1 MRKNRLFQFIWVVV
15 CGFVRFLISLRYRV
29 EVAGL
34 ETLTPDRLKRPGGI
48 LFLPNHP
55 AEIDPVIVMSVL
67 GTAFSP
73 RPLVVD
79 RYYFQKGIHLFMK
92 FVRALPMPSTE
103 GAVTAWRAKK
113 ILKQFEAVAG
123 ELKNRENFLI
133 YPSGRLKMN
142 GLEMI
147 GGASF
152 VHDLLQACPDTNV
165 VLVRT
170 TGLWGSQFSRAII
183 GASPDFAKTLWKGF
197 KILLKNGIFFAPRR
211 RVLIE
216 LALAPQDF
224 PYQADRLTLNKYL
237 ERWYNRY
244 PKEGPEEL
252 SLVSL
257 KFWKKEFPNAV
268 ISEHS
273 PQTHP
278 LELKFVPP
286 LVEKDVQE
294 EIARLTKRPKN
305 QIRKQMHLAQDLG
318 LDSLDVAQ
326 LYVFLSERFEA
337 HHLQPGE
344 LQTVEDVMQAASGR
358 ERDSAEI
365 SSENEHPFAW
375 PKEKQRPDP
384 DLSLGNT
391 LQEAFLLICD
401 RMGAHA
407 ACVDAL
413 SGMLTY
419 RKMKL
424 AVILLR
430 EQMLKLPGKQIGVM
444 LPASSG
450 TYLVILAILCAGK
463 VPVMI
468 NWTSG
473 SKALDYAAHLSGI
486 EAVISSDR
494 FLDRLE
500 NGELGAVEPK
510 LVLMEDLRKK
520 IGLKQKL
527 CALVSSYRKSSY
539 FLKKWNL
546 DRISP
551 QDPAV
556 ILFTSGTESLP
567 KGVPLSHN
575 NLLSNQRAALACV
588 HLPSDEIFYGVLPPF
603 HSFGF
608 SVTGLLPLLAGIK
621 VCYAPDPTDSR
632 GMAHQIARW
641 KPTLFCCAPSFFRAL
656 FHVAKPEQL
665 QSLRYVV
672 AGAEKTPDEI
682 FSYVSQHIPHAQ
694 CLEGYGITE
703 CGPIVT
709 LTRPDSPRVG
719 VGAPLPGVEIVIVDG
734 NGNPVPTGE
743 EGEVC
748 IRGPNVFKEYLGK
761 PREAFVTIGNQK
773 WYASSDRGKLDGA
786 GNLILSGRLKR
797 FVKIGGEM
805 VGLSGLEEELLRL
818 ATEKK
823 WIKQSL
829 EGPPLAV
836 SAREVDGEKTTI
848 ILYTVFPISLEDA
861 NRALKESGFGRL
873 VKISEVKLV
882 AEIPLTGTGKTH
894 YRLLDET
901 SA

>member
-1 MRKNRLFQFIWVVV
+1 MRKCRLFQLVWTLV
-15 CGFVRFLISLRYRV
+15 CGIVRFLVSLRYRV
-29 EVAGL
+29 EVSGL
-34 ETLTPDRLKRPGGI
+34 ETLTPDHLKRSGGV

-55 AEIDPVIVMSVL
+55 AEIDPVIIMSIL
-67 GTAFSP
+67 GKKFAP

-79 RYYFQKGIHLFMK
+79 RYYFQLGIHLFMK
-92 FVRALPMPSTE
+92 FVRALPMPSTD
-103 GAVTAWRAKK
+103 GAVTPWRAKK
-113 ILKQFEAVAG
+113 ILKQFEAVAQ
-123 ELKNRENFLI
+123 ELKNKENFLI
-133 YPSGRLKMN
+133 YPAGRLKMN

-152 VHDLLQACPDTNV
+152 VHDLIQACPETNV

-183 GASPDFAKTLWKGF
+183 GASPDFAKTLWRGF
-197 KILLKNGIFFAPRR
+197 KILLKNGIFFTPRR

-216 LALAPQDF
+216 LAPAPKDF
-224 PYQADRLTLNKYL
+224 PYQADRLSLNKYL

-257 KFWKKEFPNAV
+257 KFWRQEFPNAV

-273 PQTHP
+273 STSQL
-278 LELKFVPP
+278 LELKTVPP
-286 LVEKDVQE
+286 EVEKVVLE
-294 EIARLTKRPKN
+294 ELSRLTKRAAD
-305 QIRKQMHLAQDLG
+305 QIKREMHLAQDLG

-358 ERDSAEI
+358 ERESDEA
-365 SSENEHPFAW
+365 SSEKDHPFAW
-375 PKEKQRPDP
+375 PKEEHRPAP
-384 DLSLGNT
+384 DLTSGNT

-401 RMGAHA
+401 RMGSHA

-424 AVILLR
+424 AVTLLR

-444 LPASSG
+444 LPASCG

-473 SKALDYAAHLSGI
+473 SKALDYAARLSEI
-486 EAVISSDR
+486 EAVVSSDR

-500 NGELGAVEPK
+500 TGELGAVESK

-520 IGLKQKL
+520 IGLTQKL
-527 CALVSSYRKSSY
+527 SALISSYRKSSY
-539 FLKKWNL
+539 FLKKWKL

-551 QDPAV
+551 EDPAV

-588 HLPSDEIFYGVLPPF
+588 NLPSDEIFYGVLPPF

-621 VCYAPDPTDSR
+621 ACYAPDPTDSR
-632 GMAHQIARW
+632 AMARNIAQW
-641 KPTLFCCAPSFFRAL
+641 TPTLFCCAPSFFRAL

-672 AGAEKTPDEI
+672 AGAEKTPEEI
-682 FSYVSQHIPHAQ
+682 FTYVAQHIPHAK

-709 LTRPDSPRVG
+709 LIRPDAPRIG
-719 VGAPLPGVEIVIVDG
+719 VGRPIPGVEIVIIG
-734 NGNPVPTGE
+734 SERNILPAGE

-748 IRGPNVFKEYLGK
+748 IRGPNVFKQYLGK
-761 PREAFVTIGNQK
+761 PREAFVTIGNEK
-773 WYASSDRGKLDGA
+773 WYASSDRGKLDGN

-797 FVKIGGEM
+797 FIKIGGEM
-805 VGLSGLEEELLRL
+805 VGLSGLEEEMLRL
-818 ATEKK
+818 ATEKN
-823 WIKQSL
+823 WIKQNP

-836 SAREVDGEKTTI
+836 SAREESGEKTSI
-848 ILYTVFPISLEDA
+848 ILYTVFPLTLEEA
-861 NRALKESGFGRL
+861 NQALKGSGFGRL
-873 VKISEVKLV
+873 VKISEVKHV
-882 AEIPLTGTGKTH
+882 AQIPLTGTGKTH

-901 SA
+901 SH